1 MLEVKSM
8 ACKTL
13 RNEIF
18 ARIMDGRNI
27 AKDSVID
34 SSDGKEN
41 SSVWHR
47 EVAVKFVHHF
57 DSSK

>member
-18 ARIMDGRNI
+18 ARIIHGRNI
-27 AKDSVID
+27 AKDIVID

-41 SSVWHR
+41 
-47 EVAVKFVHHF
+47 KVHKNK
-57 DSSK
+57 DKRR